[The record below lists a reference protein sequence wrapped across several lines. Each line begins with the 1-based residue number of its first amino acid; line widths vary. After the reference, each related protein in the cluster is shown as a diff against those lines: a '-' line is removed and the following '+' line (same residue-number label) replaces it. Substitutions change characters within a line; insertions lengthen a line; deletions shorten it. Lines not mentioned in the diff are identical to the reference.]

1 MTVKELI
8 EKNLDNEDIDEIE
21 ICLVREKEKM
31 WEGGL
36 LEIPEEYHDF
46 VVENISQ
53 HLSEMQEG
61 ILKFYVDVECFSN

>member
-21 ICLVREKEKM
+21 MCLVRQKEKM

-36 LEIPEEYHDF
+36 LDIPEAYHEF

-61 ILKFYVDVECFSN
+61 ILKFYVDVYDVLK

>member
-31 WEGGL
+31 WEGVL

-61 ILKFYVDVECFSN
+61 ILKFYVDVYDVPK

>member
-31 WEGGL
+31 WEGVL

>member
-8 EKNLDNEDIDEIE
+8 AKNLDNEDINEIE

-31 WEGGL
+31 WEGVL

>member
-8 EKNLDNEDIDEIE
+8 AKNLDNEDINEIE

-36 LEIPEEYHDF
+36 LEIPEEYHVL

-53 HLSEMQEG
+53 HLSEIQEG
-61 ILKFYVDVECFSN
+61 ILKFYVDVE

>member
-8 EKNLDNEDIDEIE
+8 AKNLDNEDINEIE

-36 LEIPEEYHDF
+36 LEIPEEYHEF
-46 VVENISQ
+46 IVENISQ

-61 ILKFYVDVECFSN
+61 ILKFYVDIE

>member
-8 EKNLDNEDIDEIE
+8 AKNLDNEDINEIE

-36 LEIPEEYHDF
+36 LEIPEEYHEF
-46 VVENISQ
+46 IVENISQ

-61 ILKFYVDVECFSN
+61 ILKFYVDVE